1 VFVLLGSAGILAPLG
16 IYLATGERAIKTLDG
31 WKTWASDHNE
41 AIMAVL
47 CLVFGVKLIGDG
59 IGLLS

>member
-1 VFVLLGSAGILAPLG
+1 MV
-16 IYLATGERAIKTLDG
+16 YLTTGERTIKTLDG

-47 CLVFGVKLIGDG
+47 LLVFGVKLIGDG

>member
-1 VFVLLGSAGILAPLG
+1 MGILAPLVV
-16 IYLATGERAIKTLDG
+16 YLTTGERAIKTLDG
-31 WKTWASDHNE
+31 WKTWAFNHNE

-47 CLVFGVKLIGDG
+47 LLIFGVKLIGDG